1 MKKLIIISALIF
13 SFNLVSSNQSG
24 YQEVDGVLYKSYP
37 EEPFEGL
44 LTLHYEDGSVE
55 EKLYYR
61 NGLKDGSRNTFH
73 ENGQPFEV
81 ETYREGKL
89 EDLFQ
94 GYYDNG
100 SIWWEGYASNGKRNG
115 SISVFYESGK
125 KKYIGQYESDSK
137 EGLWEYFD
145 ENGMPEKKECFLN
158 NEVVELRIC

>member
-1 MKKLIIISALIF
+1 M
-13 SFNLVSSNQSG
+13 
-24 YQEVDGVLYKSYP
+24 
-37 EEPFEGL
+37 
-44 LTLHYEDGSVE
+44 
-55 EKLYYR
+55 
-61 NGLKDGSRNTFH
+61 
-73 ENGQPFEV
+73 